1 MSHYF
6 IDRQDPRIMDLLRRL
21 ANVEKALDKLEPDI
35 RKRFRGDR
43 FVNDEELSR
52 LLKVSRRT
60 LHEYR
65 MGRIL
70 PYYQMQGKILYR
82 ESEIQDFLDSIHRG
96 SLGGEDW
103 I

>member
-6 IDRQDPRIMDLLRRL
+6 IDRNAPRIMDLLHRMS
-21 ANVEKALDKLEPDI
+21 NVEKALDRLEPDV
-35 RKRFRGDR
+35 RKSFRGDR

-65 MGRIL
+65 MERIL
-70 PYYQMQGKILYR
+70 PYYQMQGKVLYR
-82 ESEIQDFLDSIHRG
+82 ESEIQEFLESIHRK
-96 SLGGEDW
+96 SLDGEEW